1 MEIDGLTK
9 QQVKIADMLWMSDTL
24 EEAEKIVKVFGKEAS
39 VVMELMLLASLD
51 DDVDQMQEYSDAE
64 RLLLTIMTQK

>member
-1 MEIDGLTK
+1 MKIDGLTK